1 MGLARIGGDVQSGC
15 PLDGVLACALADARF
30 HQLAYA
36 AFGVTRHTTEGLWWV
51 DRPAAPYFM
60 SAGTLSPRISSLQVL
75 DAVGDLAA
83 VTQVRDCWGALDLSA
98 GGFEPRLDDPWM
110 VRPPWPVP
118 EQVFDVP
125 GLEIR
130 RARTPGDVLVFERTA
145 VPDPP
150 PPDHHDGDIHPADT
164 PTDGDL
170 HFFTGFLDGRPVAT
184 ALAAVHPQVVMVGAV
199 RTRPQA
205 RGRGIGTALSAAA
218 VAVAPDRPAALGAR
232 PLGVG
237 LYRRLGFT
245 ACGHAWLWT
254 R

>member
-1 MGLARIGGDVQSGC
+1 VDEARVGGGARPGW
-15 PLDGVLACALADARF
+15 PLDGVPACALADARF

-36 AFGVTRHTTEGLWWV
+36 AFGIAQHSTDGLWWV

-60 SAGTLSPRISSLQVL
+60 SAGTLSPRIGSEEVL
-75 DAVGDLAA
+75 DLVAGVGA

-98 GGFEPRLDDPWM
+98 DGFEARLDDPWM

-118 EQVFDVP
+118 EQLFDVP

-130 RARTPGDVLVFERTA
+130 RAVTPDDVLQFERTA

-170 HFFTGFLDGRPVAT
+170 HLFTGFLDGHPVAT
-184 ALAAVHPQVVMVGAV
+184 ALAAVHPEVVMVGAV
-199 RTRPQA
+199 RTRSQA
-205 RGRGIGTALSAAA
+205 RGRGIATALCAAA

-237 LYRRLGFT
+237 IYRRLGFT
-245 ACGHAWLWT
+245 TVGHAWLWT